1 MEIDLATFRNYVPAS
16 LVADDSVY
24 TLCLNDAKRQ
34 VVLDKIKV
42 ENEYFDMLQ
51 RLYALHLLHV
61 FISTKGAAQ
70 IIGTMSILDGRYR
83 LDGTSYFSP
92 TAKPSALVDQ
102 SNSKEIQSFNIGGI
116 SLTYATSKIQRTTS
130 FLEKN
135 TMELSNNKEFSYIDQ
150 YYILLKKLNN
160 RIGAMIV

>member
-34 VVLDKIKV
+34 VVLDKIEV
-42 ENEYFDMLQ
+42 DNDYFDMLQ

-116 SLTYATSKIQRTTS
+116 SLTYTSKIQRTTS

-135 TMELSNNKEFSYIDQ
+135 TMEVSNNKEFSYIDQ
-150 YYILLKKLNN
+150 YYVLLKKLSSSKWM
-160 RIGAMIV
+160 AMIV